1 MGTKA
6 LIKLLELE
14 KAKKKKKQIRKM
26 IHELKVKT
34 VFSIT
39 SLKSL
44 IFFPKNM
51 ISTLKGKKS
60 PCLKRLT
67 QKKKLRERVGAFIH
81 FLLLF
86 KKSGNME
93 DKDTIDCRTN
103 VHFIYIIDRK
113 SDRDKQVFTRLQKS
127 KVSIVFSKKSR
138 RGLKN

>member
-1 MGTKA
+1 MF
-6 LIKLLELE
+6 E
-14 KAKKKKKQIRKM
+14 KANSKEKAERK
-26 IHELKVKT
+26 L
-34 VFSIT
+34 
-39 SLKSL
+39 
-44 IFFPKNM
+44 
-51 ISTLKGKKS
+51 
-60 PCLKRLT
+60 
-67 QKKKLRERVGAFIH
+67 GAFIH

-127 KVSIVFSKKSR
+127 KVSIVSSKKSR